1 MESGI
6 YALYNIAS
14 GKAYIGQTRNLERR
28 KQDHFRNLRKGKH
41 YNKYLQRAFNQDG
54 EQNFKF
60 VIIEKCPIEEL
71 DKKERYYIEK
81 YQLMDNYLGYNMEN
95 GGNVGKEISELARE
109 AKRGEKNPMYGKKL
123 SASHVEAIR
132 IKNRCHG
139 SSLRKEQVEKIKLDL
154 ISNVSEEELSNK
166 YQVSKHVICKIKTGK
181 NFSWVRPELNE
192 KISENY
198 KKKIRNEKII
208 DLYGKG
214 FTRAE
219 ISKELKIMPSTVA
232 RVLKKPSRYFK
243 RSEEKQQLINAVV
256 ADFEKG
262 LTKEE
267 IMKKYNIS
275 SASYVSYTHD
285 AYNKRLQELK
295 NKAIEMRKS
304 GMMVKDIA
312 KALGYARTT
321 ITKWTLTSCEY
332 RDNHTK

>member
-14 GKAYIGQTRNLERR
+14 GKIYIGQTRNLARR
-28 KQDHFRNLRKGKH
+28 EQDHFRSLRKGKH
-41 YNKYLQRAFNQDG
+41 HNKYLQRAFNHDG

-60 VIIEKCPIEEL
+60 IIIEKCPIEEL
-71 DKKERYYIEK
+71 DKQERYYIEK
-81 YQLMDNYLGYNMEN
+81 YQLMDNQLGYNLEN

-109 AKRGEKNPMYGKKL
+109 AKRGENNPMYGKKI
-123 SASHVEAIR
+123 SQSHIEVLR

-139 SSLRKEQVEKIKLDL
+139 SSLNETQVEEIKLAL
-154 ISNVSEEELSNK
+154 VNGVSEGELSDK
-166 YQVSKHVICKIKTGK
+166 YQVSKAVICKIKIGK

-192 KISENY
+192 KISEEY

-208 DLYGKG
+208 ELYNKG
-214 FTRAE
+214 YSYNK
-219 ISKELKIMPSTVA
+219 ISKELKIEIRTVSN
-232 RVLKKPSRYFK
+232 VLKKTSRHFK
-243 RSEEKQQLINAVV
+243 HSEEKQQLINAVV

-267 IMKKYNIS
+267 IMRKHNIT

-285 AYNKRLQELK
+285 AYNKKLQELK

-312 KALGYARTT
+312 KELGFARTT
-321 ITKWTLTSCEY
+321 ISRWTLKSCEY